1 MLEFNKSFL
10 SANLWK
16 HRLVFWLG
24 AIFIGVLIATITL
37 LSEFASEVFRTTA
50 LKYPWFKF
58 VIPPFGLAVTAWLTF
73 RFFPG
78 SQGSGIPQVKTAL
91 EIPYTLSQRSKLVS
105 LRIAI
110 GKTLLPIMG
119 LLSGASVGFGGPAT
133 HVGAS
138 IMSSLGRLASFPSHY
153 MSKGLL
159 LAGSA
164 AGFAAMF
171 SAPLA
176 GILFAIEEMGRALEE
191 RVSSLVLTAIIFS
204 GVTAY
209 SILHHTIFF
218 TDNALDF
225 PLDKEWLAIPFCGV
239 IGGLLGG
246 LFSRIVV
253 SGYHLIRSL
262 QISIV
267 LVAFVCGGIIAFLA
281 FLSQGETFGTGY
293 QMAKNIIYSSAPID
307 PMLPVYKML
316 STCATFFSGIPG
328 GLFVPSLATGA
339 GFGANLAH
347 WFPIA
352 PTQVMILLTMTAYFS
367 GMLQSPLTSF
377 ALILEITHSHEISIP
392 IIAAAFI
399 ASGISRL
406 INPQPLYRAM
416 CDAFQQY
423 LVPVTELEEDAPK
436 TEE

>member
-1 MLEFNKSFL
+1 MLRFRKKII
-10 SANLWK
+10 SATVWK
-16 HRLVFWLG
+16 YRLVFWLG
-24 AIFIGVLIATITL
+24 AIFIGALIAAITL
-37 LSEFASEVFRTTA
+37 LSEWAADLYRTTST
-50 LKYPWFKF
+50 LYPWFNF
-58 VIPPFGLAVTAWLTF
+58 VVPPFGLALTAWLTV

-91 EIPYTLSQRSKLVS
+91 EIPYTLNERSKLVS

-110 GKTLLPIMG
+110 GKSLLPIMG

-138 IMSSLGRLASFPSHY
+138 LMSALGKAANFPSHY

-176 GILFAIEEMGRALEE
+176 GIMFAIEEMSRTIEE
-191 RVSSLVLTAIIFS
+191 RVSTLVVTAIIFS
-204 GVTAY
+204 GITAY
-209 SILHHTIFF
+209 SILHHNIFF
-218 TDNALDF
+218 TSNALSF
-225 PLDKEWLAIPFCGV
+225 PWGETWFAIPLCGV

-246 LFSRIVV
+246 LFSRIIV
-253 SGYHLIRSL
+253 SGNNFFKKI
-262 QISIV
+262 QFPIV
-267 LVAFVCGGIIAFLA
+267 PLAFLCGGMIAVLG

-293 QMAKNIIYSSAPID
+293 QMAKTIMYSDAPID

-316 STCATFFSGIPG
+316 ATCATFFSGIPSG
-328 GLFVPSLATGA
+328 IFVPAIATGA
-339 GFGANLAH
+339 GFGANLAQ

-352 PTQVMILLTMTAYFS
+352 PASVMILLTVTAYFS

-377 ALILEITHSHEISIP
+377 TIILEITHSHEISIP
-392 IIAAAFI
+392 IMAAAFI
-399 ASGISRL
+399 ASGVSSL
-406 INPQPLYRAM
+406 INPQPLYRAL
-416 CDAFQQY
+416 CNTYQQPTQ
-423 LVPVTELEEDAPK
+423 VPAENDQKPNK
-436 TEE
+436 